1 MITKVHIQNFKSVE
15 DLTVELGQVNVIIG
29 ANGTGK
35 SNILEGIAM
44 GAAGTTNPWGIK
56 YEHISSRIRAIEHH
70 NLVSGFENSSQF
82 DPIKVDIESD
92 QFPRSLQMQFVPK
105 ANDGKEWV
113 LLLEFEGDWPIELM
127 KSLSEKDKNWS
138 IFLKRVA
145 DPDDIIGSGSPA
157 DLPYLYAL
165 LPYSAFS
172 DFLIYAPEN
181 TYLRKFEESG
191 QITPLGLRGEGLFS
205 ELKQI
210 FTRPEKAEQL
220 SEIKEHLELFE
231 WYEDMELP
239 NGLLSMEYRLSIKDR
254 YRAEGLEALDQR
266 SANEGFLFW
275 LFYLVLFTSE
285 HTPRFFAIDN
295 IETAFNPIL
304 CTEVM
309 IRLTQL
315 AKKHGKQVIFTTH
328 NPAILDGIDLKD
340 NQQRLFIA
348 RRGKKGQTLIE
359 RLEHKPQGGMKLS
372 ELWTKGYIGGIPSNF

>member
-1 MITKVHIQNFKSVE
+1 VF
-15 DLTVELGQVNVIIG
+15 
-29 ANGTGK
+29 
-35 SNILEGIAM
+35 
-44 GAAGTTNPWGIK
+44 
-56 YEHISSRIRAIEHH
+56 
-70 NLVSGFENSSQF
+70 
-82 DPIKVDIESD
+82 
-92 QFPRSLQMQFVPK
+92 
-105 ANDGKEWV
+105 
-113 LLLEFEGDWPIELM
+113 LLDFEGDWPIEII
-127 KSLSEKDKNWS
+127 KSLSKLDKKWS
-138 IFLKRVA
+138 DFLTKFA
-145 DPDDIIGSGSPA
+145 DPVDLAGKGTPL

-165 LPYSAFS
+165 LPYAAFS

-181 TYLRKFEESG
+181 THLRKFDEAG
-191 QITPLGLRGEGLFS
+191 QISPLGLRGEGLFH

-220 SEIKEHLELFE
+220 AEIKEQLELFE
-231 WYEDMELP
+231 WYDDMELP

-340 NQQRLFIA
+340 DQQRLFIA
-348 RRGKKGQTLIE
+348 RRGNKGQTLIE
-359 RLEHKPQGGMKLS
+359 RLEHKPQRGMKLS
-372 ELWTKGYIGGIPSNF
+372 ELWMKGYIGGIPSNF